1 MDKQTATEK
10 LASLEDAI
18 SEGVLEVDFQGKR
31 VKYRSLDDM
40 RRIANDL
47 KKTISGDSGGGRRT
61 TIAVFE
67 KY

>member
-1 MDKQTATEK
+1 MDRQTAIDK

-18 SEGVLEVDFQGKR
+18 TEGVLEVEFQGKR

-40 RRIANDL
+40 RRIAHDL
-47 KKTISGDSGGGRRT
+47 KKTINADSGSIRT

>member
-1 MDKQTATEK
+1 MEKQTTIEK

-18 SEGVLEVDFQGKR
+18 TEGVLEVDFQGKR
-31 VKYRSLDDM
+31 VKYWSLDDM

-47 KKTISGDSGGGRRT
+47 KRTINSDSGGIRT
-61 TIAVFE
+61 TVAVFE

>member
-1 MDKQTATEK
+1 MDRQTAIEK
-10 LASLEDAI
+10 LTNLEEAI
-18 SEGVLEVDFQGKR
+18 AEGVLEVDFQGKR
-31 VKYRSLDDM
+31 IKYRSLDDM

-47 KKTISGDSGGGRRT
+47 KKTVSGDSGGIKT